1 MNQKQAFN
9 TFATVHI
16 NEINEELGK
25 LKIKYDEFDENFVAK
40 EIAHK
45 LKKAYQNRFYSICK
59 ILNATQ

>member
-9 TFATVHI
+9 TFATAHI
-16 NEINEELGK
+16 NKINEELGK